1 MGTRADELFDYV
13 QERCLWQ
20 FHSRTWDREQNI
32 AGVIAKA
39 QDLLAGREPAAET
52 PAERCFVADAKV
64 MVADFRSRFPWIR
77 EAPEAEISEA
87 LNGLRDRL
95 VDLTIA
101 RSRNH
106 ELTHTLY

>member
-1 MGTRADELFDYV
+1 MADRAGELFDYV

-32 AGVIAKA
+32 AGILAKA
-39 QDLLAGREPAAET
+39 QDLLAGREPPAET
-52 PAERCFVADAKV
+52 PAERCFVADARV
-64 MVADFRSRFPWIR
+64 MVADLRSRFPWIR
-77 EAPEAEISEA
+77 EAAEADVAEA

-95 VDLTIA
+95 VDVAIT